1 MVYKE
6 DRWNESHVFPFI
18 KNCTYLFM
26 EPFFIIYILRDID
39 IISDCI
45 AELHFCHCCEII
57 DNADYVFIYDTEA
70 NPFVLRNTADG
81 RDTHVSCIT
90 RIDLANTLYPLVKE
104 GIKEESECQ
113 I

>member
-1 MVYKE
+1 MIYNK
-6 DRWNESHVFPFI
+6 DKWNESHVFPFI

-26 EPFFIIYILRDID
+26 EPFFTIYRLQVID
-39 IISDCI
+39 IISDYI
-45 AELHFCHCCEII
+45 AELHFIHCSEFM
-57 DNADYVFIYDTEA
+57 DETDYVFIYDIEE

-104 GIKEESECQ
+104 GIKEELECQ
-113 I
+113 N